1 MNDYQIREVSAD
13 DAHQLGTAHV
23 AIWKATYAGLV
34 DQAELDALQPHD
46 RIAQWA
52 KIIANIDQQVSR

>member
-1 MNDYQIREVSAD
+1 
-13 DAHQLGTAHV
+13 
-23 AIWKATYAGLV
+23 V